1 MSSFRIG
8 DGAIFAGIAKNVYPY
23 ISQVLGTISEC
34 AGQFAKRKIII
45 VENNSTDGTEDALTR
60 WASISEDHIYIR
72 DNDNTL
78 DGLTRTER
86 LAYFRNTYM
95 REIEKT
101 DYDSFRYVILFDC
114 DNVNSNSI
122 DKESIIKGIK
132 FLEDDDERAAVF
144 ANTRGFYYD
153 IWPLRHPIWCP
164 GDCWDEVRSL
174 STFISYA
181 EAILTC
187 VGARQIRI
195 KSTSAPI
202 PVISAFGGLAIYK
215 RRFLLGKRYLG
226 RYRGGLTSE
235 HVAVNEG
242 ISSDGGKLFILPQLL
257 VSTPYEH
264 IHRAKDKVFFRT
276 WFTESYK
283 DSHRRVKLLLAPM
296 LLARPWTKGREI
308 R

>member
-8 DGAIFAGIAKNVYPY
+8 NGAIFAGIAKNVYPY
-23 ISQVLGTISEC
+23 ISQVLGAIGEC
-34 AGQFAKRKIII
+34 ASLFANRKIII
-45 VENNSTDGTEDALTR
+45 VENDSTDGTRDALTR

-72 DNDNTL
+72 ENDDTL
-78 DGLTRTER
+78 DELTRTER
-86 LAYFRNTYM
+86 LAYFRNIYI
-95 REIEKT
+95 REIENQ
-101 DYDSFRYVILFDC
+101 DYDSLRYIILFDC

-122 DKESIIKGIK
+122 DKESVIEAIR
-132 FLEDDDERAAVF
+132 FLEDNDKHAAVF

-195 KSTSAPI
+195 ESTSAPI

-215 RRFLLGKRYLG
+215 RRFLLGKRYSG

-242 ISSDGGKLFILPQLL
+242 ISSDGGKLFIFPKLL

-264 IHRAKDKVFFRT
+264 VHRARDKVFFRT
-276 WFTESYK
+276 WFAESYE
-283 DSHRRVKLLLAPM
+283 DWGRRVKLPSASLLLGRRGP
-296 LLARPWTKGREI
+296 KGREI

>member
-8 DGAIFAGIAKNVYPY
+8 NGAIFAGIAKNVYPY
-23 ISQVLGTISEC
+23 ISQVLGTVSEC

-45 VENNSTDGTEDALTR
+45 VENDSTDGTEDALTR

-72 DNDNTL
+72 ADDNIL
-78 DGLTRTER
+78 DELTRTER
-86 LAYFRNTYM
+86 LAYFRNIYI

-101 DYDSFRYVILFDC
+101 YYDSLRYVILFDC
-114 DNVNSNSI
+114 DNVNSKPI
-122 DKESIIKGIK
+122 DKESIIEAIQ
-132 FLEDDDERAAVF
+132 FLEDDDKRAAVF
-144 ANTRGFYYD
+144 ANARGFYYD

-164 GDCWDEVRSL
+164 GDCWDEVRRL
-174 STFISYA
+174 STFISYP

-215 RRFLLGKRYLG
+215 RRFLLGRRYLG

-235 HVAVNEG
+235 HVAVNES
-242 ISSDGGKLFILPQLL
+242 ISGDGGKLFILPKLL
-257 VSTPYEH
+257 VNTPYEH
-264 IHRAKDKVFFRT
+264 IHRARDKVFFWT
-276 WFTESYK
+276 WFAESYE
-283 DSHRRVKLLLAPM
+283 DWHRRVKFSLASTLLTGRA
-296 LLARPWTKGREI
+296 TKGREI